1 MRLFHVSVLLLTAPL
16 WGCKRETNST
26 EGVVRVFISYATFKP
41 KCLTLIVEDT
51 QNASNKR
58 DTAVTVDP
66 ERLSDT
72 RTGLI
77 LEQKGWSPN
86 LRVTARAHERT
97 CEGPVIALQSV
108 EVLFPE
114 KDNRDINLDLRAE
127 DLDLDGYFAN
137 KGPHPGTDCDDTR
150 DDVNPG
156 AQETCDG
163 TDNNCA
169 MGESDVAGNTEY
181 WVDAD
186 GDSYGDS
193 SSPSARACGAPPGAA
208 LRGGDCN
215 DRDAAIHPGQKELL
229 CDGKDDNCNN
239 VADDD
244 PFDVGGT
251 CQTEQLCVGRKACQ
265 GSTGSACVSSDVP
278 VPYFVDDDGDGTA
291 GHPVGDACAPPVAG
305 ATREETDCD
314 EGTILASRMVNTE
327 SCDRLD
333 NNCDRQVDEGLAGCA
348 AVAWSPAPSPGL
360 GSNRFDAITTY
371 GKGRGWIAGDN
382 NVVRID
388 NTTLFPVT
396 NCDSGADWKSAWAA
410 SNGRVFLGSSNGQ
423 FGTVAPGSEGTG
435 CTQQA
440 SGFIGGIYG
449 LIGFEQPNQDIILYA
464 ATAQGRILR
473 WRYIPGAANQE
484 TPTSVTQVSA
494 NLRAIHGV
502 SPETMIAVGA
512 ETVSGQQRP
521 IAFRAPAS
529 GSTAWV
535 REELGVPDATG
546 FLYGVRVLTPRLTY
560 VAGEDGLLL
569 EKVRDTWVRKPALTL
584 PGGSQPTLRSMT
596 AFGRTAIYA
605 VTSEVNDIHFF
616 NGTTWSS
623 LTTAPQTL
631 NALGGSG
638 PGDVWAAGHSGTLL
652 RWTPP

>member
-1 MRLFHVSVLLLTAPL
+1 MRLFHVSVLLLTAPI

-58 DTAVTVDP
+58 DTAVIVDP

-72 RTGLI
+72 RTGVI
-77 LEQKGWSPN
+77 MEQKGWSPN

-97 CEGPVIALQSV
+97 CDGPIIALQSA

-114 KDNRDINLDLRAE
+114 KDVRDINLDLRAE
-127 DLDLDGYFAN
+127 DLDGDEYFAN
-137 KGPHPGTDCDDTR
+137 KGAYPGTDCDDTR
-150 DDVNPG
+150 NDVHPD
-156 AQETCDG
+156 ALETCDG

-169 MGESDVAGNTEY
+169 LGESDVAGNTEY

-186 GDSYGDS
+186 GDTYGDS
-193 SSPSARACGAPPGAA
+193 STPSARACGAPPGAA

-215 DRDAAIHPGQKELL
+215 DKNAAIHPGQMELL

-239 VADDD
+239 VADDA
-244 PFDVGGT
+244 PFDVGST
-251 CQTEQLCVGRKACQ
+251 CKTEQLCDGHKACQ
-265 GSTGSACVSSDVP
+265 GTTGSACISTDVP
-278 VPYFVDDDGDGTA
+278 VPYFVDDDGDGAA

-314 EGTILASRMVNTE
+314 EGTVLASRMVNTE

-348 AVAWSPAPSPGL
+348 SVAWSPAPSPGL
-360 GSNRFDAITTY
+360 GSTRFDAVANY
-371 GKGRGWIAGDN
+371 RKGRGWVAGESKVAHVADTA
-382 NVVRID
+382 I
-388 NTTLFPVT
+388 TFAQS
-396 NCDSGADWKSAWAA
+396 CDSSADWKSAWAA
-410 SNGRVFLGSSNGQ
+410 SDGRVFLGSNNGR
-423 FGTVAPGSEGTG
+423 FATLTPDGTTMPCE
-435 CTQQA
+435 QKL
-440 SGFIGGIYG
+440 SGFDGAINGLVGIEQNNGITLYG
-449 LIGFEQPNQDIILYA
+449 V
-464 ATAQGRILR
+464 TSQGRILR
-473 WRYIPGAANQE
+473 WRYVPGASTQE
-484 TPTSVTQVSA
+484 PPTSVTQVSA
-494 NLRAIHGV
+494 NLRAIHGS
-502 SPETMIAVGA
+502 SPETLIAVGA
-512 ETVSGQQRP
+512 ETVGGQQRP
-521 IAFRAPAS
+521 VAFHAPAS

-546 FLYGVRVLTPRLTY
+546 FLTSVRVLTPRLAY
-560 VAGEDGLLL
+560 VSGDDGLLL
-569 EKVRDTWVRKPALTL
+569 EKVRNAWIRKPTLTL

-623 LTTAPQTL
+623 ITPSPQTL

-638 PGDVWAAGHSGTLL
+638 PGDVWATGHSGTLL